1 MRFNLSE
8 WAITHRALVLFMIIV
23 LGGAGAY
30 SYLNLGRAEDPS
42 FTIKTMIV
50 AAAWPGATASEMQT
64 QVTDRIEK
72 KLQELPYLDRV
83 ESYSQ
88 PGMSFIQ
95 VFLLDRTPP
104 SKVKELWYQVRKKVG
119 DIRGDLPAGVVG
131 PSFNDEY
138 GDVYSALYMLTADGM
153 TLADLKTRTEDIR
166 QQLLRVP
173 NVNKVDLIGE
183 RPQKIFIELNH
194 AKLATLG
201 ITPQQIFDSVARQNA
216 VTSGGSV
223 DTAADRINLRVTGA
237 FSGAEAIAAVP
248 VEANGRS
255 FRLGDIATVSR
266 GYEDPATFLVREGG
280 KPALGLGVSMQDG
293 ANIIKLGEDLKVA
306 MEAITQ
312 TLQVGIEVTQ
322 IANQANVVEH
332 SVSEFIETFVEALAI
347 VLLVSFISLGW
358 RAGIVVAL
366 CVPLVLA
373 IVLTIMYALG
383 IDLHRITLGALII
396 ALGLLVDDA
405 IIAIEMMV
413 VKMEEGWDR
422 ARAATFAWTST
433 AFPMLTGT
441 LVTAAGFLPVGFAK
455 SSAGEYA
462 GGIFWIVGIA
472 LIASWVVAVVFTPY
486 LGLVLLPD
494 VAKHGAQDGH
504 QPDDP
509 TGLRRSRIYRGF
521 GHVIEFALAWRK
533 SVVAVTVLMFVTA
546 VAGFGLVQQQFF
558 PTSSRTEL
566 FFELRLPEGTA
577 IGVTDAAATKAETM
591 LVGDPDILTYTTYV
605 GQGAPRFWL
614 GLNPVLP
621 NPNFAQIVIVTKDI
635 EARERVKARLEQA
648 LADGAVSEAR
658 ARVDRFSFG
667 PPVGFPVQFRV
678 VGPDPLKV
686 RVIADQVRA
695 VMADN
700 SDIIDPHLNWG
711 EQVKSIRLEV
721 DQDRARALGLT
732 PQDISQMLQTLLSGY
747 VVSQYREGIEHID
760 VVARA
765 VPSERLELDR
775 LPSLTIATRN
785 GVAVPLSQ
793 VARLHYEFEE
803 PILWRRNRDTV
814 LTVRGDV
821 VDRVQP
827 PDVTTAVLRK
837 LGPVKSALPEG
848 YRIETGGAIEESA
861 KANSALVVVFPVM
874 AVVMLALLMIQLQS
888 FSRLALVFVTA
899 PLGLIGAT
907 GALLLSN
914 RPFGFVALLGLIAL
928 AGMIMRNTVILV
940 DQIDRDIEAGHGRYR
955 AIVDATLR
963 RARPVALT
971 ALAAIL
977 GMIPLAGSIFWGP
990 MAITIMGGL
999 FVATVLTLVVV
1010 PALYALWFRVRAD
1023 EDAAASAPTV
1033 TPNGPPGIDMQA
1045 WAKWAGAK
1053 PTERTLKATCTEAKE
1068 IA

>member
-1 MRFNLSE
+1 MMRFNLSE
-8 WAITHRALVLFMIIV
+8 WAITHRALVLFMILI
-23 LGGAGAY
+23 LAGAGAY

-42 FTIKTMIV
+42 FTIKTMV
-50 AAAWPGATASEMQT
+50 VNVAWPGATATEMQT
-64 QVTDRIEK
+64 QVADVIEK
-72 KLQELPYLDRV
+72 KLQALPYLDRV
-83 ESYSQ
+83 ETYSQ

-95 VFLLDRTPP
+95 VFLIDRTPP
-104 SKVKELWYQVRKKVG
+104 AMVKELWYQVRKRAG
-119 DIRGDLPAGVVG
+119 DIKGDLPAGVIG
-131 PSFNDEY
+131 PNFNDEY
-138 GDVYSALYMLTADGM
+138 GDVYSAIYMLTADGLS
-153 TLADLKTRTEDIR
+153 LAALKTRAEDIR
-166 QQLLRVP
+166 QRLLRVP
-173 NVNKVDLIGE
+173 NVNKVDIIGE

-237 FSGAEAIAAVP
+237 FSGADAIAAVP
-248 VEANGRS
+248 VQTDGRT
-255 FRLGDIATVSR
+255 FRLGDIASVSR
-266 GYEDPATFLVREGG
+266 GFEDPATFVVREGG
-280 KPALGLGVSMQDG
+280 KPALGLGISMQDG
-293 ANIIKLGEDLKVA
+293 ANIITLGAGLKTA
-306 MEAITQ
+306 MAAITAE
-312 TLQVGIEVTQ
+312 LPVGLEVTQ
-322 IANQANVVEH
+322 IADQSSIVEH
-332 SVSEFIETFVEALAI
+332 SVAEFLETFIEALGI

-373 IVLTIMYALG
+373 IVLTIMYAAG

-413 VKMEEGWDR
+413 VKMEQGWDR

-441 LVTAAGFLPVGFAK
+441 LVTATGFLPVGFAK

-462 GGIFWIVGIA
+462 GGIFWIVGLA
-472 LIASWVVAVVFTPY
+472 LLASWIVAVVFTPY
-486 LGLVLLPD
+486 LGLMLLPD
-494 VAKHGAQDGH
+494 LAKRGAHRD
-504 QPDDP
+504 PDAIYD
-509 TGLRRSRIYRGF
+509 TRIYRGLRR
-521 GHVIEFALAWRK
+521 VIGLALARRK
-533 SVVAVTVLMFVTA
+533 TVVAVTVSMFVAA

-558 PTSSRTEL
+558 PTSTRTEL
-566 FFELRLPEGTA
+566 FFEMRQPEGTA
-577 IGVTDAAATKAETM
+577 IGVTDAAAKKAEHM
-591 LVGDPDILTYTTYV
+591 LAGDPDIVNYTTYV
-605 GQGAPRFWL
+605 GQGSPRFWL

-635 EARERVKARLEQA
+635 EARERVKARLERG
-648 LADGAVSEAR
+648 LAEGAMPEAR
-658 ARVDRFSFG
+658 ARVDRFTFG

-678 VGPDPLKV
+678 VGPDPMKV
-686 RVIADQVRA
+686 RAIADQVRA
-695 VMADN
+695 VMAEN
-700 SDIIDPHLNWG
+700 PKLVDPHLNWG

-721 DQDRARALGLT
+721 DQDRARALGVT
-732 PQDISQMLQTLLSGY
+732 PQEVSQMLQTLLSGY
-747 VVSQYREGIEHID
+747 VVTQYREGIEHID

-765 VPSERLELDR
+765 VPAERLELDR
-775 LPSLTIATRN
+775 LPSLTIVTRN

-793 VARLHYEFEE
+793 IARLNYEFEE
-803 PILWRRNRDTV
+803 PILWRRNRDIV

-821 VDRVQP
+821 VDNVQP
-827 PDVTTAVLRK
+827 PDVTNEILPKLRSIK
-837 LGPVKSALPEG
+837 AALPYG
-848 YRIETGGAIEESA
+848 YRIETGGSVEESV

-874 AVVMLALLMIQLQS
+874 AIAMLALLMVQLQS

-940 DQIDRDIEAGHGRYR
+940 DQIDRDIAAGHGRHR
-955 AIVDATLR
+955 AVIDATIR

-1023 EDAAASAPTV
+1023 EDLEAPAV
-1033 TPNGPPGIDMQA
+1033 F
-1045 WAKWAGAK
+1045 
-1053 PTERTLKATCTEAKE
+1053 ERTKQATGERFPALA
-1068 IA
+1068 IAAE